1 MDRLVAIRDQLL
13 LLKQD
18 RSKYMRSKD
27 IMKLYEPII
36 EEVRKVHE
44 IRAPT
49 DDGFVENRLDRVIES
64 CFLLLS
70 LSFMAIGRTAEAPAA
85 YALTSTIKRL
95 LDHLTEAG
103 LFSAKDLARM
113 SETLDD
119 LSERIND
126 ADERHPRFLIDMLSR
141 RVKLCQTSLAQ
152 LQKKLDD
159 LDDTLV
165 TVHEKLISI
174 IRSMALANTKAKV
187 RLILFFLVG
196 GGADDGVPADMGIV

>member
-27 IMKLYEPII
+27 ILKLYEPII

-44 IRAPT
+44 IRAVT
-49 DDGFVENRLDRVIES
+49 ENDFVENRLDKVIES

-119 LSERIND
+119 LSKGIND
-126 ADERHPRFLIDMLSR
+126 ADERHPKFLIDMLSR

-152 LQKKLDD
+152 LQKKLDG

-165 TVHEKLISI
+165 PVHEKLISI

-187 RLILFFLVG
+187 GILSCRANANALLTVR
-196 GGADDGVPADMGIV
+196 